1 MNKNFL
7 TYKLIIVVLLF
18 ARCVKPYTPPALE
31 AKNNYVVVDG
41 FINTGA
47 NQITTITLTRTRNLT
62 DTFTILP
69 EPNASVIIQSS
80 DGTTYPLTESRLGV
94 YQSRPLNLSNANTY
108 QLQIFTSDRKQ
119 YSSEYVECKQTAPID
134 SLTWEQQNDVTIY
147 LYAHDPA
154 NSTHYYKW
162 DYTETWQYNSELQGI
177 YVLSGNLTV
186 VADSTNQIDS
196 CWQGD
201 ESKEILLGSSVTLS
215 EDVISHAKI
224 AVIPQGDKRID
235 YRYSILVK
243 QRAITA
249 EAYSYWQIV
258 QKNSQD
264 RGGFFDLQP
273 GQLVGNIHC
282 NSDPTEPVIG
292 YINASTEQ
300 DYRIFIS
307 HREVEDWTLGGGDCP
322 TITISQNP
330 VDYRI
335 YDYPDPLYAP
345 YYFATGGGLVLAKKV
360 CLDCRLHGG
369 TNERPTY
376 W

>member
-1 MNKNFL
+1 MNKNRL
-7 TYKLIIVVLLF
+7 IYKLLVVVLLF
-18 ARCVKPYTPPALE
+18 ARCVKPYTPPVLE
-31 AKNNYVVVDG
+31 AKNNYIVVDG

-62 DTFTILP
+62 DTSTILP
-69 EPNASVIIQSS
+69 EPNAFVTIQSS
-80 DGTTYPLTESRLGV
+80 DGSTYPFTERGLGV
-94 YQSRPLNLSNANTY
+94 YQSIALNLSNANTY
-108 QLQIFTSDRKQ
+108 QLKITTSDGKQ
-119 YSSEYVECKQTAPID
+119 YSSDFVECKQTPAID
-134 SLTWEQQNDVTIY
+134 SLTWEQQNDVSIY
-147 LYAHDPA
+147 LYTHDPA
-154 NSTHYYKW
+154 NNSHYYKW
-162 DYTETWQYNSELQGI
+162 DYTETWQYNSDLQGV
-177 YVLSGNLTV
+177 YAVEGNLIV

-201 ESKEILLGSSVTLS
+201 ESKEILLGSSVSLS

-224 AVIPQGDKRID
+224 AVIPQSDERID

-273 GQLVGNIHC
+273 AQLVGNLHC
-282 NSDPTEPVIG
+282 DSDPTEPVIG
-292 YINASTEQ
+292 FINASTEQ
-300 DYRIFIS
+300 VYRMFIS
-307 HREVEDWTLGGGDCP
+307 HREVEDWTVGGADCP
-322 TITISQNP
+322 TITIPKNP
-330 VDYRI
+330 IDYRI

-345 YYFATGGGLVLAKKV
+345 YYFVTGDGLVLAKKE
-360 CLDCRLHGG
+360 CLDCTLHGG
-369 TNERPTY
+369 TNKRPAY